1 MAATLPEPVKKYAES
16 PIFTEQTVPKKL
28 TREHDTKPGVWGR
41 LIVLKGELDFV
52 IPGLPAITDR
62 IDIHAPAI
70 IEPTVLHYLVLDGP
84 VTFKIEFLK

>member
-1 MAATLPEPVKKYAES
+1 MSATLPESVEKYAES

-41 LIVLKGELDFV
+41 LIVLSGELDFV
-52 IPGLPAITDR
+52 IPGPPATSHHIDTDT
-62 IDIHAPAI
+62 PAI
-70 IEPTVLHYLVLDGP
+70 IEPTVLHYLVLNGP